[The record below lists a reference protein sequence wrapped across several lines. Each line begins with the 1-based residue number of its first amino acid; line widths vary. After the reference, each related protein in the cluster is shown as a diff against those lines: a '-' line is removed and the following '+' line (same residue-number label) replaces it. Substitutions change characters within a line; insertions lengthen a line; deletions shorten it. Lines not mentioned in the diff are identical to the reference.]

1 MVNWM
6 VKVKEEKD
14 YVQIPNET
22 AQAVEANCE
31 NPISL
36 DALGMITN
44 WWSYNIE
51 KWELHKTQLYKRY
64 AKNKRSSV
72 DSAWDDLMN
81 ARYILQF
88 NGRNEKGHFES
99 IYLYRIR
106 PFSNEEIEDW
116 KKQVKEKYGEKFIF
130 VNEQK
135 IKNVENKGFEADAEN
150 QQRDEICPNVE
161 NPQWKNGSGKTAV
174 GNVHITKTIKKKD
187 IIKKNITTKTTTKN
201 TKDLKDLVI
210 SSSSPEVNKIDLI
223 FKSLYKEAPLEEI
236 KKKLFEDAENRKIKM
251 KTEDQY
257 LALFAKRIQFY
268 EDAKQ
273 NTPQTPETAQIDEIM
288 PEVGE
293 ISLEERSRQFKA
305 FLSESEGVDN
315 SELSSEP
322 DSPHSEVDSEPN
334 PEVATESEPSS
345 ETLETYLS
353 PADRQKKIT
362 ENLMVTQD
370 PEKTPEEIT
379 EAKKEI
385 KRLMD
390 QIRDEK
396 R

>member
-1 MVNWM
+1 
-6 VKVKEEKD
+6 
-14 YVQIPNET
+14 
-22 AQAVEANCE
+22 
-31 NPISL
+31 
-36 DALGMITN
+36 
-44 WWSYNIE
+44 
-51 KWELHKTQLYKRY
+51 
-64 AKNKRSSV
+64 
-72 DSAWDDLMN
+72 
-81 ARYILQF
+81 
-88 NGRNEKGHFES
+88 
-99 IYLYRIR
+99 
-106 PFSNEEIEDW
+106 
-116 KKQVKEKYGEKFIF
+116 
-130 VNEQK
+130 
-135 IKNVENKGFEADAEN
+135 
-150 QQRDEICPNVE
+150 
-161 NPQWKNGSGKTAV
+161 
-174 GNVHITKTIKKKD
+174 
-187 IIKKNITTKTTTKN
+187 
-201 TKDLKDLVI
+201 
-210 SSSSPEVNKIDLI
+210 
-223 FKSLYKEAPLEEI
+223 
-236 KKKLFEDAENRKIKM
+236 
-251 KTEDQY
+251 

-273 NTPQTPETAQIDEIM
+273 NTPQTPETGQIDEIT